1 MSQAI
6 LYNHFK
12 NNPKDDM
19 EVLLCED
26 LKEAHEL
33 ESVAKFFNKDALVFP
48 DFRASFGDDLRSYKE
63 ELQELLAALR
73 VYYTA
78 KKKPLIISPLKT
90 LLFPFPKKE
99 LLQSIIVEFGSELDL
114 KSFKEQMLFWGYTF
128 VDMVQVE
135 GEISHRGDILDIFV
149 PAAKN
154 PVRISLF
161 DNEVEQIKEFTLET
175 QRTTGEELDGI
186 EIRSAFFALDEA
198 TFSMLDQ
205 KVQNSEFDA
214 LSKDIASLGFWHLE
228 ELAENFLQNK
238 AVKRIHSLEE
248 SLQDAYGINKP
259 TISRDFFE
267 NLDILEEN
275 DRVRE
280 LVVASAEQLLKVH
293 KDKKITLIAANT
305 ATIKQAGIYDT
316 QRIDVVQAP
325 YILNIITDEELVVSL
340 NKPERKRRRRK
351 SSILLDDLKAGDYVV
366 HEDYG
371 VGIFEK
377 IEQAEVLG
385 GVKDFLVIKY
395 VGDDK
400 ILLPVENLDYIDR
413 YIAGGGAVPVL
424 DRLGKGSFGKL
435 KAKVRK
441 RLLEIAG
448 QIVNTAAARA
458 LIKAPK
464 ITLSKKELQEFQA
477 LSGFEYTEDQ
487 TQAVNEILSQ
497 MGSGHIM
504 DRLLSGDVGFG
515 KTEIA
520 LNTIYAAYK
529 SGYQSAF
536 IVPTTLLSAQHFRSL
551 DERFKDLGIRY
562 AKLDR
567 FVGTKEK
574 NAIIKGLESGEI
586 DCVVGTHTLF
596 GLRFKNLGVVIID
609 EEHKFGVK
617 QKEKIKELY
626 HSVHLLSMSATPIPR
641 SLNQALSSIKTMS
654 QLLTPPS
661 ERQGVRTFVKEY
673 DEKLIKEV
681 ILRELRRGGQVFY
694 VHNSIDHMPIKMG
707 EIKVLLPD
715 LRVLMLHSK
724 ISAVQTEKE
733 LLKFEAGEYDMM
745 IATSIIESGI
755 HMPRVNTIIVDGADR
770 FGIADLHQLRGRV
783 GRGSYE
789 GFAYFIVQNKQNLT
803 DEAKKRLLALESN
816 SFLGSGS
823 VLAHHDLE
831 IRGGGNLVGD
841 AQSGHIKNI
850 GYSLYL
856 RMLEDAI
863 KELSNTTEVQKVKV
877 DIKLTIS
884 AYISDEIIQEDRLR
898 LDIYRRLSQCES
910 AVEIYE
916 IEEEMID
923 RFGEL
928 DTPTKQFIELMVIKL
943 LAIEKKIKSIMNYGQ
958 NITITYLNNSKE
970 SIKSQSKDDDDIL
983 KATLYYLRNNKP
995 KVL

>member
-1 MSQAI
+1 MSQSS
-6 LYNHFK
+6 LFEYFK
-12 NNPKDDM
+12 KDTKQNLQ
-19 EVLLCED
+19 VLICED
-26 LKEAHEL
+26 TKEAHEL
-33 ESVAKFFNKDALVFP
+33 ESVANFFQKDVIVFP
-48 DFRASFGDDLRSYKE
+48 DFRPSYGDDLRVYKE
-63 ELQELLAALR
+63 ELHQLLFALKQ
-73 VYYTA
+73 YYSQ

-90 LLFPFPKKE
+90 LLFHLPKE
-99 LLQSIIVEFGSELDL
+99 NILHSTTLEFGEKIDL
-114 KSFKEQMLFWGYTF
+114 KAFKEQMLFWGYTF

-135 GEISHRGDILDIFV
+135 GEISFRGDIIDIYV
-149 PAAKN
+149 PGDKN
-154 PVRISLF
+154 PVRVSLF
-161 DNEVEQIKEFTLET
+161 DNEIEQIKEFELES
-175 QRTTGEELDGI
+175 QRTNKEEIDKFTL
-186 EIRSAFFALDEA
+186 SCAFYALDEDEFNSLNA
-198 TFSMLDQ
+198 
-205 KVQNSEFDA
+205 KVEESEFDS
-214 LSKDIASLGFWHLE
+214 LVKDVASLGLWHLDNS
-228 ELAENFLQNK
+228 AENFL
-238 AVKRIHSLEE
+238 E
-248 SLQDAYGINKP
+248 SKNVMLSRNLDTVLIDAYGINNP
-259 TISRDFFE
+259 QLSREFF
-267 NLDILEEN
+267 NFDIL
-275 DRVRE
+275 DDSDDFKD
-280 LVVASAEQLLKVH
+280 LVVADVASLLKVH
-293 KDKKITLIAANT
+293 KNKKITIIAANK
-305 ATIKQAGIYDT
+305 AVIKQVGLFDLENIT
-316 QRIDVVQAP
+316 QVQAP
-325 YILNIITDEELVVSL
+325 YVMNILTPNELVISL
-340 NKPERKRRRRK
+340 NKVDKKRRRRK
-351 SSILLDDLKAGDYVV
+351 SAILLDDLKTGDYVV

-377 IEQAEVLG
+377 IEQTEILG
-385 GVKDFLVIKY
+385 GVKDFIVIKY

-413 YIAGGGAVPVL
+413 YIASGGSVPVL

-464 ITLSKKELQEFQA
+464 ISLTKQTLKEFQKT
-477 LSGFEYTEDQ
+477 SGFDYTEDQ
-487 TQAVNEILSQ
+487 TQSVNEILGQ
-497 MGSGHIM
+497 MSAGNIM

-515 KTEIA
+515 KTEVA
-520 LNTIYAAYK
+520 MNVIYAAFK

-536 IVPTTLLSAQHFRSL
+536 IVPTTLLSAQHWRSL
-551 DERFKDLGIRY
+551 DERFSEMGLRY

-567 FVGTKEK
+567 FVSTKDK
-574 NAIIKGLESGEI
+574 NAIIKGLASGEI
-586 DCVVGTHTLF
+586 DTVVGTHSLF
-596 GLRFKNLGVVIID
+596 GLEFKKLGVVIID

-626 HSVHLLSMSATPIPR
+626 HNVHLLSMSATPIPR
-641 SLNQALSSIKTMS
+641 SLNQAMSSIKTMS

-673 DEKLIKEV
+673 EEKLIKEV

-694 VHNSIDHMPIKMG
+694 VHNSIDHMPIKLG
-707 EIKVLLPD
+707 ELKALLPD
-715 LRVLMLHSK
+715 LRVVMLHSK

-733 LLKFEAGEYDMM
+733 LLAFEAGEYDLM

-755 HMPRVNTIIVDGADR
+755 HMPKVNTILVDGADR

-783 GRGSYE
+783 GRGSVE
-789 GFAYFIVQNKQNLT
+789 GFAYFIVKNKEVLT

-823 VLAHHDLE
+823 VLAYHDLE

-863 KELSNTTEVQKVKV
+863 KELSNSKESERAKV

-884 AYISDEIIQEDRLR
+884 AFISDEVVKEDRLR
-898 LDIYRRLSQCES
+898 LDVYRRLSQCEDS
-910 AVEIYE
+910 VEVYE
-916 IEEEMID
+916 MESEVTD

-928 DTPTKQFIELMVIKL
+928 DEPTKQFFELMVIKL
-943 LAIEKKIKSIMNYGQ
+943 LALEKKIKSIMNYGQ
-958 NITITYLNNSKE
+958 NITIVYFNESKE
-970 SIKSQSKDDDDIL
+970 MIKADSRDDDDII
-983 KATLYYLRNNKP
+983 KATLFYLRNNKP

>member
-1 MSQAI
+1 MSQTA
-6 LYNHFK
+6 LFNYFNTTH
-12 NNPKDDM
+12 KDTLD
-19 EVLLCED
+19 LLICED
-26 LKEAHEL
+26 AKEAESL
-33 ESVAKFFNKDALVFP
+33 EAVGKFFKRETLLFP
-48 DFRASFGDDLRSYKE
+48 DFRASYGDDLRSYKE
-63 ELQELLAALR
+63 ELHALFFALR
-73 VYYTA
+73 SYFSA

-90 LLFPFPKKE
+90 LLFPLPKKE
-99 LLQSIIVEFGSELDL
+99 LLASTKLEFGQEVAL

-135 GEISHRGDILDIFV
+135 GEISHRGDILDIYI
-149 PAAKN
+149 PASKN
-154 PVRISLF
+154 PYRISFF
-161 DNEVEQIKEFTLET
+161 DNEIEQIKEFELES
-175 QRTTGEELDGI
+175 QRTIGDELDAI
-186 EIRSAFFALDEA
+186 EIQSAFYSLSEEAFHALNE
-198 TFSMLDQ
+198 
-205 KVQNSEFDA
+205 KVQKSEFDA
-214 LSKDIASLGFWHLE
+214 LVKDVSSLGFWHLE
-228 ELAENFLQNK
+228 NMAENFLEGKDVRLSRNLDDLLK
-238 AVKRIHSLEE
+238 
-248 SLQDAYGINKP
+248 DAYGINNP
-259 TISRDFFE
+259 RLNREDF
-267 NLDILEEN
+267 NVKILEEN
-275 DRVRE
+275 EDVKE
-280 LVVASAEQLLKVH
+280 LVVANAEHLLHVH
-293 KDKKITLIAANT
+293 RDKDITVIAANT

-316 QRIDVVQAP
+316 SNITQLKAG
-325 YILNIITDEELVVSL
+325 YILNILTPTQMVISL
-340 NKPERKRRRRK
+340 NKPDKKRRRRK
-351 SSILLDDLKAGDYVV
+351 SSILLDDLKKGDYVV

-371 VGIFEK
+371 VGIFDA
-377 IEQAEVLG
+377 IEQTEILG
-385 GVKDFLVIKY
+385 GVKDFIVIKY
-395 VGDDK
+395 VGEDK
-400 ILLPVENLDYIDR
+400 ILLPVENLDFIDR
-413 YIAGGGAVPVL
+413 YIAGGGSTPVL
-424 DRLGKGSFGKL
+424 DRLGKGNFGKL

-464 ITLSKKELQEFQA
+464 ITLSKDELKKFQA
-477 LSGFEYTEDQ
+477 LSGFSYTDDQ
-487 TQAVNEILSQ
+487 TNAVKDILSQ
-497 MGSGHIM
+497 MSTGNIM

-520 LNTIYAAYK
+520 LNTMFAAFK

-536 IVPTTLLSAQHFRSL
+536 IVPTTLLSAQHWRSV
-551 DERFKDLGIRY
+551 DERFASLGVSY

-567 FVGTKEK
+567 FVSTKDK
-574 NAIIKGLESGEI
+574 NAIIKGLASGEI
-586 DCVVGTHTLF
+586 DVVVGTHALF
-596 GLRFKNLGVVIID
+596 GLEFKKLGVVIID

-626 HSVHLLSMSATPIPR
+626 HNVHLLSMSATPIPR

-673 DEKLIKEV
+673 EEKLIKEV

-694 VHNSIDHMPIKMG
+694 VHNSIDHMPIKFG
-707 EIKVLLPD
+707 ELKALLPE
-715 LRVLMLHSK
+715 LRIVMLHSK
-724 ISAVQTEKE
+724 ISAVETEKE
-733 LLKFEAGEYDMM
+733 LLKFEAGEYDLM

-755 HMPRVNTIIVDGADR
+755 HMPRVNTILVDGADR

-783 GRGSYE
+783 GRGHSE
-789 GFAYFIVQNKQNLT
+789 GFAYFIVKNKEALT

-863 KELSNTTEVQKVKV
+863 KELSNTQESQRAKV

-884 AYISDEIIQEDRLR
+884 AFISDEVVQEDRLR
-898 LDIYRRLSQCES
+898 LDIYRRLSQCEN

-916 IEEEMID
+916 IEEEVID

-928 DTPTKQFIELMVIKL
+928 DIATKQFFELMVIKL
-943 LAIEKKIKSIMNYGQ
+943 LSLEKKIKSISNYAQ
-958 NITITYLNNSKE
+958 NITITYNNDSKE
-970 SIKSQSKDDDDIL
+970 TLKSESRDDDDII
-983 KATLYYLRNNKP
+983 KATLFYLRNNKP

>member
-1 MSQAI
+1 MSQTA
-6 LYNHFK
+6 LFNHFK
-12 NNPKDDM
+12 THKHTELDI
-19 EVLLCED
+19 LICED
-26 LKEAHEL
+26 MKEAESL
-33 ESVAKFFNKDALVFP
+33 ESVTKYFKRETILFP
-48 DFRASFGDDLRSYKE
+48 DFRATYGDDLRSYKE
-63 ELQELLAALR
+63 ELQELFSSLR
-73 VYYTA
+73 AYHSA

-90 LLFPFPKKE
+90 LLFPLPKAE
-99 LLQSIIVEFGSELDL
+99 YLDSTILEFGSEINL
-114 KSFKEQMLFWGYTF
+114 SEFKEQMLFWGYTF
-128 VDMVQVE
+128 VDMVQVA
-135 GEISHRGDILDIFV
+135 GEISHRGDILDIFI
-149 PAAKN
+149 PSSPN
-154 PVRISLF
+154 PYRISFF
-161 DNEVEQIKEFTLET
+161 DNEIEQIKEFELET
-175 QRTTGEELDGI
+175 QRTLGDELDMV
-186 EIRSAFFALDEA
+186 EVRSAFYALDAQNFEA
-198 TFSMLDQ
+198 LNTRVAS
-205 KVQNSEFDA
+205 SEFDA
-214 LSKDIASLGFWHLE
+214 MLKDVASLGFWHLE
-228 ELAENFLQNK
+228 EMAENFLEGKNVQLSKNLDDLLK
-238 AVKRIHSLEE
+238 
-248 SLQDAYGINKP
+248 DAYGINNP
-259 TISRDFFE
+259 TLSREAF
-267 NLDILEEN
+267 NLPVLEQN
-275 DRVRE
+275 DAIKE
-280 LVVASAEQLLKVH
+280 LVVANAEHLLNVH
-293 KDKKITLIAANT
+293 RAKKITVIAANT

-316 QRIDVVQAP
+316 QNITKITAG
-325 YILNIITDEELVVSL
+325 YILNILTPDEMIISL
-340 NKPERKRRRRK
+340 NRVDKKRRRRK
-351 SSILLDDLKAGDYVV
+351 SSILLDDLKKGDYVV

-371 VGIFEK
+371 VGIFDS
-377 IEQAEVLG
+377 IEQTEILG
-385 GVKDFLVIKY
+385 GVKDFIVIKY

-413 YIAGGGAVPVL
+413 YIAGGGSTPVL
-424 DRLGKGSFGKL
+424 DRLGKGNFGKL

-464 ITLSKKELQEFQA
+464 INLSKQELKEFQK

-487 TQAVNEILSQ
+487 TNAVKDILGQ
-497 MGSGHIM
+497 MATGNIM

-520 LNTIYAAYK
+520 LNTIFAAHK

-536 IVPTTLLSAQHFRSL
+536 IVPTTLLSAQHWRSL
-551 DERFKDLGIRY
+551 DERFSELGIRY

-567 FVGTKEK
+567 FVSTKDK
-574 NAIIKGLESGEI
+574 NAIIKGLASGEI
-586 DCVVGTHTLF
+586 DTVVGTHTLF
-596 GLRFKNLGVVIID
+596 GLEFKKLGVVIID

-617 QKEKIKELY
+617 QKERIKELY
-626 HSVHLLSMSATPIPR
+626 HNVHLLSMSATPIPR

-673 DEKLIKEV
+673 EEKLIKEV

-694 VHNSIDHMPIKMG
+694 VHNSIDHMPIKLG
-707 EIKVLLPD
+707 ELKALLPE

-724 ISAVQTEKE
+724 ISAVETEKE
-733 LLKFEAGEYDMM
+733 LLKFEAGEYDLM

-755 HMPRVNTIIVDGADR
+755 HMPKVNTILVDGADR

-783 GRGSYE
+783 GRGSVE
-789 GFAYFIVQNKQNLT
+789 GFAYFIVKNKEALT

-831 IRGGGNLVGD
+831 IRGGGNLIGD

-863 KELSNTTEVQKVKV
+863 KELSNTKEGERVKV

-884 AYISDEIIQEDRLR
+884 AYISDEVVTEDRLR
-898 LDIYRRLSQCES
+898 LDIYRRLSQCEN

-916 IEEEMID
+916 IEEEIID

-928 DTPTKQFIELMVIKL
+928 DMPTKQFFELMVIKL
-943 LAIEKKIKSIMNYGQ
+943 LSLDKKIKSIMNYGQ
-958 NITITYLNNSKE
+958 NITITYRNDSKE
-970 SIKSQSKDDDDIL
+970 SIKSESRDDDDII
-983 KATLYYLRNNKP
+983 KATLFYLRNNKP

>member
-1 MSQAI
+1 MSQAALFNYFSENSRKKKFDI
-6 LYNHFK
+6 
-12 NNPKDDM
+12 
-19 EVLLCED
+19 LLCED
-26 LKEAHEL
+26 AKEAYAL
-33 ESVAKFFNKDALVFP
+33 ENVANFFAQDILVFP
-48 DFRASFGDDLRSYKE
+48 DFRPSCGDDLRSYKE
-63 ELQELLAALR
+63 ELHALFFALR
-73 VYYTA
+73 QYHLS
-78 KKKPLIISPLKT
+78 KKKPLIIAPLKT
-90 LLFPFPKKE
+90 VLFHLPKKDI
-99 LLQSIIVEFGSELDL
+99 LGTKILEFGTEIHL
-114 KSFKEQMLFWGYTF
+114 KEFKEQMIHWGYTF

-135 GEISHRGDILDIFV
+135 GEISHRGDIIDIFV
-149 PAAKN
+149 PSSAN

-161 DNEVEQIKEFTLET
+161 DNEIEQIKEFELES
-175 QRTTGEELDGI
+175 QRTLGEDLEDI
-186 EIRSAFFALDEA
+186 EICSAFYSLDENTYTA
-198 TFSMLDQ
+198 LNE

-214 LSKDIASLGFWHLE
+214 LNKDVASLGFWHLE
-228 ELAENFLQNK
+228 DMAENFLEGKN
-238 AVKRIHSLEE
+238 VKLVRNLDN
-248 SLQDAYGINKP
+248 LLKDAYGINNP
-259 TISRDFFE
+259 QLPREAFA
-267 NLDILEEN
+267 LDILEEN
-275 DRVRE
+275 ENVKE
-280 LVVASAEQLLKVH
+280 IVVANVTQLLKVH
-293 KDKKITLIAANT
+293 QGKQVTLIAANT
-305 ATIKQAGIYDT
+305 ATIKQMGIYDT
-316 QRIDVVQAP
+316 TNMKIVEAS
-325 YILNIITDEELVVSL
+325 YILNIITPDELVISL
-340 NKPERKRRRRK
+340 NKADKKRRRRK

-377 IEQAEVLG
+377 IEQTEILG
-385 GVKDFLVIKY
+385 GIKDFIVIKY

-400 ILLPVENLDYIDR
+400 ILLPVENLDFIDR
-413 YIAGGGAVPVL
+413 YIAGGGSTPVL

-464 ITLSKKELQEFQA
+464 ISLSKKELQDFAA
-477 LSGFEYTEDQ
+477 LSGFEYTDDQ
-487 TQAVNEILSQ
+487 TQAVNEIIDQ
-497 MGSGHIM
+497 MSSGHIM

-515 KTEIA
+515 KTEVA
-520 LNTIYAAYK
+520 LNTIYGAYK

-536 IVPTTLLSAQHFRSL
+536 IVPTTLLSAQHWRSL
-551 DERFKDLGIRY
+551 DERFHALGIRY

-567 FVGTKEK
+567 FVSSKEK
-574 NAIIKGLESGEI
+574 NAIIKGLASGEI
-586 DCVVGTHTLF
+586 DCVVGTHILF
-596 GLRFKNLGVVIID
+596 GLEFKKLGVVIID

-626 HSVHLLSMSATPIPR
+626 HNVHLLSMSATPIPR

-681 ILRELRRGGQVFY
+681 ILRELRRGGQIFY

-707 EIKVLLPD
+707 ELQALLPD
-715 LRVLMLHSK
+715 LRMLMLHSK
-724 ISAVQTEKE
+724 ISAVETEKE
-733 LLKFEAGEYDMM
+733 LLKFEAGEYDVM

-783 GRGSYE
+783 GRGNSE
-789 GFAYFIVQNKQNLT
+789 GFAYFIVPNKENLT

-863 KELSNTTEVQKVKV
+863 KELSNTIESERAKV
-877 DIKLTIS
+877 DVKLTIS
-884 AYISDEIIQEDRLR
+884 AFISDEIVQEDRLR
-898 LDIYRRLSQCES
+898 LDIYRRLSQSENV
-910 AVEIYE
+910 VEIYE
-916 IEEEMID
+916 IEEEVID

-928 DTPTKQFIELMVIKL
+928 DTPTKQFFELMVMKL
-943 LAIEKKIKSIMNYGQ
+943 LSLEKKIRTIANYGQ
-958 NITITYLNNSKE
+958 NITFTYLNDLKE
-970 SIKSQSKDDDDIL
+970 TIKSDSKDDDDIM
-983 KATLYYLRNNKP
+983 KATLHYLRKKKS

>member
-1 MSQAI
+1 MTQ
-6 LYNHFK
+6 LYNYFANTK
-12 NNPKDDM
+12 EKLD
-19 EVLLCED
+19 LLICED
-26 LKEAHEL
+26 IKEAHEL
-33 ESVAKFFNKDALVFP
+33 ESVAKYFKKDLLVFP
-48 DFRASFGDDLRSYKE
+48 DFRPSLGDDLRSYKE
-63 ELQELLAALR
+63 ELQELLNTLRLYHNAA
-73 VYYTA
+73 
-78 KKKPLIISPLKT
+78 KKPLVISPLKT
-90 LLFPFPKKE
+90 LLFPLPKKE
-99 LLQSIIVEFGSELDL
+99 FLDSFTLEFGSEIELQGL
-114 KSFKEQMLFWGYTF
+114 KEKLLQWGYTF
-128 VDMVQVE
+128 VDMVQVA
-135 GEISHRGDILDIFV
+135 GEVSHRGDILDIYV
-149 PAAKN
+149 PSMDA

-161 DNEVEQIKEFTLET
+161 DVEIEQIKTFDLDT
-175 QRTTGEELDGI
+175 QRTTGEELEEL
-186 EIRSAFFALDEA
+186 EINSAFYALDEEGFDSLNA
-198 TFSMLDQ
+198 R
-205 KVQNSEFDA
+205 VENSEYDA
-214 LSKDIASLGFWHLE
+214 LSRDIASLGFWHLE
-228 ELAENFLQNK
+228 EMGENFLEGKN
-238 AVKRIHSLEE
+238 VKLSKNLDD
-248 SLQDAYGINKP
+248 LLKDAYGINNP
-259 TISRDFFE
+259 VIPRECFD
-267 NLDILEEN
+267 LDVLEEN
-275 DRVRE
+275 DNIKE
-280 LVVASAEQLLKVH
+280 LVVADVAQLLKVH
-293 KDKKITLIAANT
+293 KDKKITIIAANT

-316 QRIDVVQAP
+316 AGINVVEAP
-325 YILNIITDEELVVSL
+325 YILNILTPDEVVISL
-340 NKPERKRRRRK
+340 NKPDKKRRRRK

-366 HEDYG
+366 HEEYG

-377 IEQAEVLG
+377 IEQAEILG
-385 GVKDFLVIKY
+385 GVKDFIVIKY
-395 VGDDK
+395 VGEDK

-413 YIAGGGAVPVL
+413 YIASGGGVPVL

-435 KAKVRK
+435 KAKVKK

-448 QIVNTAAARA
+448 QIVNIAASRA

-464 ITLSKKELQEFQA
+464 ISIDQKTLKEFQA
-477 LSGFEYTEDQ
+477 LSGFEYTDDQ
-487 TQAVNEILSQ
+487 TQSINEIISQ
-497 MGSGHIM
+497 MSSGKIM

-515 KTEIA
+515 KTEVA
-520 LNTIYAAYK
+520 LNTIYAAWK

-551 DERFKDLGIRY
+551 DERFADLGIRY

-567 FVGTKEK
+567 FVTPKEK
-574 NAIIKGLESGEI
+574 KNIAAALAGGEL
-586 DCVVGTHTLF
+586 DCVVGTHALF
-596 GLRFKNLGVVIID
+596 GLDFKNLGVVIVD

-626 HSVHLLSMSATPIPR
+626 HNVHMLSMSATPIPR

-707 EIKVLLPD
+707 EIKAILPD
-715 LRVLMLHSK
+715 LRILMLHSK
-724 ISAVQTEKE
+724 ISAVETEKE

-783 GRGSYE
+783 GRGHSE
-789 GFAYFIVQNKQNLT
+789 GFAYFIVENKENLT

-863 KELSNTTEVQKVKV
+863 KELSNTVEDTKAKV

-884 AYISDEIIQEDRLR
+884 AYISEEIIAEDRLR
-898 LDIYRRLSQCES
+898 LDVYRRLSQCEE

-916 IEEEMID
+916 IEEELID

-928 DTPTKQFIELMVIKL
+928 DVVTKQFIEMMVIKL
-943 LAIEKKIKSIMNYGQ
+943 LALEKKIKTISNYGQ
-958 NITITYLNNSKE
+958 NITFTYLNDSKE
-970 SIKSQSKDDDDIL
+970 TIKSDSKDDDDII